1 VRASA
6 STFAVGLFLSVA
18 LPAGVALADPGEQ
31 ILLDRA
37 NYWREQHRFDLAS
50 EILDKVLAL
59 NPGQP
64 DALYQQGMLAAE
76 QGDSDRAD
84 NYFNQLRQLARRA
97 ARAAELLAVLPPQ
110 SETPASAESPVAVN
124 VPAPVAADLPDT
136 GSSPGNVAPA
146 AQRRSELAA
155 ASADSEDLV
164 PAKAPAL
171 NGTRPKSGSSP
182 QVASLPQTTVS
193 DDKPAAVAAS
203 AAGSADLGI
212 KGMATQVAQVEL
224 EPPLPVD
231 GYQRPVTSTP
241 YSPTDTLEM
250 DIDRNLA
257 QLESQA
263 NPMLIAGLGV
273 RAHSGDEGLNRLTE
287 VGVPVQGSFSPWYTG
302 TASIAILPVWLDAGS
317 VSSGNLA
324 SFGANPLLFAAK
336 KSLSV
341 SGEQTATGVGLL
353 GGYTLGDFSG
363 QFGTSPLGF
372 PVSNLVGM
380 AAYAPKFFDNTLTVR
395 IEGLRQP
402 VTDSVL
408 SYAGTHANLSG
419 VNAIAPGAFGTSP
432 IWGGVVK
439 TGGHLTAFY
448 DDQMYGAYGGAGA
461 AWLTG
466 DNVAGNSVI
475 DALLGA
481 YFRPFKYENWTL
493 KTGISLYYA
502 GYDKN
507 LSGFSFG
514 QGGYFSPQDYEA
526 LTFPIEYTGHSGPW
540 SYLAS
545 VALGIQHFNERSS
558 PVFPNNP
565 SAQLAL
571 EALSPSTA
579 FLGSTHNTGPAFNIK
594 GQLEYAID
602 DTLSLGVAASLD
614 NGNDYTEGIGK
625 IYLRKT
631 FDWFAPVAKR
641 DDPESVLAHN
651 DPLSRL

>member
-1 VRASA
+1 MRASA

-64 DALYQQGMLAAE
+64 DALYQQGMLAME
-76 QGDSDRAD
+76 QGDADRAE

-97 ARAAELLAVLPPQ
+97 ARAAELLAVVPSQ
-110 SETPASAESPVAVN
+110 GETPGPVESPVAAN
-124 VPAPVAADLPDT
+124 VPDPVAADLADA
-136 GSSPGNVAPA
+136 GSPPANVAPA
-146 AQRRSELAA
+146 ARRRSELAA
-155 ASADSEDLV
+155 TSADSEDLV
-164 PAKAPAL
+164 PVKPPAL
-171 NGTRPKSGSSP
+171 NGTHAKSASS

-193 DDKPAAVAAS
+193 DDDKPAAS
-203 AAGSADLGI
+203 AAGAADPGI

-231 GYQRPVTSTP
+231 GYRRPVSSTP

-263 NPMLIAGLGV
+263 NPMLVAGLGV

-317 VSSGNLA
+317 VNSSNLA
-324 SFGANPLLFAAK
+324 SFGANPLLSAAK
-336 KSLSV
+336 KSLAV

-419 VNAIAPGAFGTSP
+419 VNAIAPGVFGTSP

-466 DNVAGNSVI
+466 DNVSGNSEI

-493 KTGISLYYA
+493 KTGISVYYA

-545 VALGIQHFNERSS
+545 VAVGIQHFNERASL
-558 PVFPNNP
+558 VFPNNP

-602 DTLSLGVAASLD
+602 DSLSLGIAASLD
-614 NGNDYTEGIGK
+614 NGNNYTEGIGK

-631 FDWFAPVAKR
+631 FDWFAPVATR
-641 DDPESVLAHN
+641 TDPESFLTRD